1 MGISKNGLILEANS
15 NCYNVLPSQEQPE
28 HRTERAK
35 KRCPMAISI
44 DATKAPRA
52 PTINL
57 SQLRTLS
64 YIASRRYSDREDLLF
79 LDDSKHSSTE
89 KRLDYLRRH
98 NLIIVSQGEFYH
110 DRFEFD
116 ISDRGRYLIAAWLNG
131 RTITEF
137 TDDLTR
143 CLTLSFD
150 VRDAPINTAQLQI
163 LDQFCHRGARSIKCF
178 LSQLQIPRQTAR
190 SRLRYLVKSGY
201 ITRMESFNKGGN
213 THPNHYV
220 ASAIGISLCKHALGQ
235 D

>member
-1 MGISKNGLILEANS
+1 MEMRKNGLLLDASSNS
-15 NCYNVLPSQEQPE
+15 YGVQPTQEQCE
-28 HRTERAK
+28 HLTTRVK

-44 DATKAPRA
+44 EATKALRA

-64 YIASRRYSDREDLLF
+64 YIASRRYSDREDLFF

-98 NLIIVSQGEFYH
+98 ELIIVTQGELYH

-116 ISDRGRYLIAAWLNG
+116 ISDRGVYLLAAWLNG

-150 VRDAPINTAQLQI
+150 VRDSPINTAQLQI
-163 LDQFCHRGARSIKCF
+163 LDQFCHRGARSITCF

-220 ASAIGISLCKHALGQ
+220 ASAMGISLCKHALG
-235 D
+235 